1 MLYAQDETNYGS
13 FLLKLM
19 VDRALNGYEAK
30 DNLIYRQ
37 KIIDILKDV
46 ERLHQSEDE
55 IYNINLPIFERFYSC
70 IKMLRKIYT
79 KISRRY

>member
-55 IYNINLPIFERFYSC
+55 KRESNLCIYG
-70 IKMLRKIYT
+70 
-79 KISRRY
+79 

>member
-37 KIIDILKDV
+37 KIIDIIFLQLDAVSLDKIYICFHMHHFHV
-46 ERLHQSEDE
+46 LHQ
-55 IYNINLPIFERFYSC
+55 
-70 IKMLRKIYT
+70 
-79 KISRRY
+79 